1 MKTLTTSIQVHV
13 YLLLLWLKVSQEMN
27 IYISISREDETCQ
40 VCCTANSTDINLV
53 EVHCNCKDWD
63 NKTSCYNNQC
73 DLCVNSI
80 VEAENCTAHVMY
92 IENSNSYM
100 YAYKNITVPIKP
112 CNLTTTH
119 TTNPYT
125 KTKSTIVPTMII
137 QSTTAA
143 IIVPPTTATIL
154 STTATTKFSI
164 TSPSTVVEPTAI
176 EPTATT
182 ESPTISLTVILSTT
196 IPTTAVIILLSII
209 LVALVICAILGK
221 RKKLH
226 YEIPTGQE
234 HNDGN
239 NYYQVQ
245 LAPAVYDASEPV
257 YITPDPIYNTLD
269 HNNIQTNSPHYDIT
283 STAYNTTPQYSTT
296 GSVVDYSVPIQLYS
310 TIDNSTV
317 PTPLYMDVK

>member
-1 MKTLTTSIQVHV
+1 MKTSTTSIQVHV

-27 IYISISREDETCQ
+27 IHISISREDETCQ

-92 IENSNSYM
+92 MNSNSH
-100 YAYKNITVPIKP
+100 AYENITVPVEP
-112 CNLTTTH
+112 CNLATTH

-125 KTKSTIVPTMII
+125 TIAPTMII

-164 TSPSTVVEPTAI
+164 TSPTVVEPTVV

-182 ESPTISLTVILSTT
+182 ESPTTSLTVILSTA
-196 IPTTAVIILLSII
+196 IPTTAVIILLSVI
-209 LVALVICAILGK
+209 LISMITCAILG
-221 RKKLH
+221 RRRKLH
-226 YEIPTGQE
+226 HDIPTDS
-234 HNDGN
+234 NTDGN
-239 NYYQVQ
+239 GNKALLLKYY
-245 LAPAVYDASEPV
+245 Y
-257 YITPDPIYNTLD
+257 YIYRR
-269 HNNIQTNSPHYDIT
+269 T
-283 STAYNTTPQYSTT
+283 S
-296 GSVVDYSVPIQLYS
+296 I
-310 TIDNSTV
+310 
-317 PTPLYMDVK
+317 K